1 MPWCVGVGLVAPHSW
16 SWTKTRVVRLRF
28 DMMSPR
34 SGSTLNSSVSSSSS
48 SVSSSVS
55 LLISM
60 HKTVVM
66 ERASNEKEDTFLTVD
81 IDKDVRKRDVT
92 WWPDWSLTTSDQQWS
107 SIDQWS
113 SLQQQGSWT
122 VSCKIEKWWRKMR
135 QLEKYNEHH
144 QSAFTGTC
152 IHQFNKLNISPQSS
166 YIFNIDFLFNIQ
178 LSSRVSPHKD
188 RGNNICN

>member
-1 MPWCVGVGLVAPHSW
+1 MPWCVGSVAPHSW

-34 SGSTLNSSVSSSSS
+34 SGSTLNSSVSSSVS
-48 SVSSSVS
+48 SVSSVS

-92 WWPDWSLTTSDQQWS
+92 WWPDWSLTTSDQCWS

-113 SLQQQGSWT
+113 SLQQPGSWT

>member
-1 MPWCVGVGLVAPHSW
+1 MIIKQCSGVLVQLLHIPDPEQKPVSWDWGLIWCHHGQGQHSTVQYHHQYHQYHQYHCSYQCIKQLWWREHLMRRRTLSWQLILTKMWGREMWHGDLTDPWQLVIS
-16 SWTKTRVVRLRF
+16 
-28 DMMSPR
+28 
-34 SGSTLNSSVSSSSS
+34 SGAVLISGAHYNSS
-48 SVSSSVS
+48 
-55 LLISM
+55 
-60 HKTVVM
+60 
-66 ERASNEKEDTFLTVD
+66 
-81 IDKDVRKRDVT
+81 
-92 WWPDWSLTTSDQQWS
+92 
-107 SIDQWS
+107 
-113 SLQQQGSWT
+113 SWT

-188 RGNNICN
+188 RRK